1 MIRAQ
6 VSDSD
11 VTGDIAS
18 AVAAALTAIDED
30 SGTVSTQQR
39 GVLLT
44 AADGAVL
51 RMRIGRHGTETGRL
65 IVACESPSDAR
76 DVPGAEAL
84 RARATADPARPAA
97 RIAADL
103 HRRMVEPYRAARPA
117 AREWR
122 RAADART
129 AGLVPGAV
137 RRGLQDAM
145 TTRVGV
151 LRNAEGLAGVTA
163 YLDDLAA
170 TPADLVDLDAWETT
184 NLLTIASAVAD
195 AATVREETRG
205 SHWRE
210 DFPERDDPTWAGHLD
225 VRMRDG
231 ATSVVFAPAP
241 PSDGPSDGS
250 SDGADDGS
258 SEVLP

>member
-1 MIRAQ
+1 MTSAAQ
-6 VSDSD
+6 LSDSD

-30 SGTVSTQQR
+30 SWTVSTQQR

-44 AADGAVL
+44 SADGAVL
-51 RMRIGRHGTETGRL
+51 RLRIGRHGTETGRL

-103 HRRMVEPYRAARPA
+103 HRRLVEPYRAARPA

-129 AGLVPGAV
+129 AAEESILAEVRSNLAGLRGLVRRDADGVGA
-137 RRGLQDAM
+137 
-145 TTRVGV
+145 GV
-151 LRNAEGLAGVTA
+151 LLHSAHPHAGPLEQVHVAEPSLKHEIR
-163 YLDDLAA
+163 AA
-170 TPADLVDLDAWETT
+170 HDNREVGG
-184 NLLTIASAVAD
+184 IGASPLY
-195 AATVREETRG
+195 TE
-205 SHWRE
+205 
-210 DFPERDDPTWAGHLD
+210 
-225 VRMRDG
+225 VRMRVHPRLLPDLSRALAVLG
-231 ATSVVFAPAP
+231 WAADISSVPAHQCP
-241 PSDGPSDGS
+241 HSHEPLCRHGHDHL
-250 SDGADDGS
+250 AIA
-258 SEVLP
+258 ER